1 MRRFDYYQPEDLK
14 EAFGVMERLKGGA
27 RYVAGGTDL
36 ICRIKQKVVQ
46 PDALIS
52 LRRIKGLRGIHHN
65 GETTLGSMTILREI
79 ERDAHMARDHR
90 CLAQAISVLATP
102 QIRNMATLGG
112 NLCNAAPSAD
122 SAPPL
127 LVLEATL
134 SLEGPGGRRDVPIEE
149 FFTGPGQT
157 NLRGSEVLTLIR
169 IPSQGARTGSAFGKV
184 GRLSEDI
191 AIVNAA
197 ALLVMEGQTCR
208 KCRLAVGA
216 VAPVPLRLKR
226 AEQLLEGRRIEE
238 DILEQV
244 SKVVREEVK
253 PISDVR
259 ASEEYRRA
267 ISGVLVKRAILD
279 AARALN

>member
-1 MRRFDYYQPEDLK
+1 MKRFDYYQPEDLK
-14 EAFGVMERLKGGA
+14 EAFGLMKRLKGGA
-27 RYVAGGTDL
+27 RYIAGGTDI

-52 LRRIKGLRGIHHN
+52 LRGIKALRGIDHN
-65 GETTLGSMTILREI
+65 GDTTLGSMTLLREI
-79 ERDAHMARDHR
+79 ERDARTALDHR
-90 CLAQAISVLATP
+90 CLAQAVSVLATP

-134 SLEGPGGRRDVPIEE
+134 ILEGPGGRREVPIEE

-157 NLRGSEVLTLIR
+157 KLKGPEVLTQIK
-169 IPSQGARTGSAFGKV
+169 IPSQGARTGSAFVKV

-197 ALLVMEGQTCR
+197 ALLIMDGQICR

-216 VAPVPLRLKR
+216 VAPVPLRLRK
-226 AEQLLEGRRIEE
+226 AEALVEGRRIEE
-238 DILEQV
+238 DLLER
-244 SKVVREEVK
+244 VRAIAQEEVQ

-259 ASEEYRRA
+259 AAEAYRRA
-267 ISGVLVKRAILD
+267 LSGVLVKRAILD
-279 AARALN
+279 ALKAVR

>member
-1 MRRFDYYQPEDLK
+1 MKRFDYYQPEDLK
-14 EAFGVMERLKGGA
+14 EAFGLMDRLKGGA
-27 RYVAGGTDL
+27 RYVAGGTDI

-52 LRRIKGLRGIHHN
+52 LRRIKALKGIHHN
-65 GETTLGSMTILREI
+65 GGTTLGSMTLLREI
-79 ERDAHMARDHR
+79 ERDERTAREHR
-90 CLAQAISVLATP
+90 CLAQAVGVLATP
-102 QIRNMATLGG
+102 QIRNVATLGG

-127 LVLEATL
+127 LVLEASL
-134 SLEGPGGRRDVPIEE
+134 SLEGPGGTRDVPIEE

-157 NLRGSEVLTLIR
+157 SLKGSEVLTHVR
-169 IPSQGARTGSAFGKV
+169 IPSQGARAGSAFVKV

-197 ALLVMEGQTCR
+197 ALLVMDGEICR

-216 VAPVPLRLKR
+216 VAPVPLRLRR
-226 AEQLLEGRRIEE
+226 AEALVEGRRIEE
-238 DILEQV
+238 DLLHQV
-244 SKVVREEVK
+244 SAIAQEEVQ

-259 ASEEYRRA
+259 ATEAYRRTL
-267 ISGVLVKRAILD
+267 SGVLVKRAMID
-279 AARALN
+279 ALKAVG

>member
-1 MRRFDYYQPEDLK
+1 MKRFDYYQPEDLK
-14 EAFGVMERLKGGA
+14 EAFGLMERLKGGA

-36 ICRIKQKVVQ
+36 ICRIKQKVIQ

-52 LRRIKGLRGIHHN
+52 LRRIKGLRGIYHD
-65 GETTLGSMTILREI
+65 GETTLGSMTLLREI
-79 ERDAHMARDHR
+79 ERDARTARDYR
-90 CLAQAISVLATP
+90 CLAQAVWVLATP
-102 QIRNMATLGG
+102 QVRNMATLGG

-134 SLEGPGGRRDVPIEE
+134 TLQGPGGSRDVPIEE
-149 FFTGPGQT
+149 FFTGPGLT
-157 NLRGSEVLTLIR
+157 SLKGSEVLTQIR
-169 IPSQGARTGSAFGKV
+169 IPAQEARTGSAFVKV

-197 ALLVMEGQTCR
+197 ALLVMDGQTCR

-216 VAPVPLRLKR
+216 AAPVPLRLRR
-226 AEQLLEGRRIEE
+226 AEALVEGRRIEG
-238 DILEQV
+238 DLLEQV
-244 SKVVREEVK
+244 SAVAQDEVQ

-259 ASEEYRRA
+259 ATEDYRRA
-267 ISGVLVKRAILD
+267 LSGVLVKRAVID
-279 AARALN
+279 ALKAVR